1 MSLELLPFP
10 AVGPRFGLWCDDES
24 LAIESSTRD
33 SFTVSGKV
41 EHVFPLGTTLHFRA
55 NGEETEVPLALG
67 SRGPEALRALSR
79 ALPRGIYVRAE
90 SNDDATTLKFAETFV
105 PAARRPRVQVLTTD
119 SRQRVR
125 LLDTNQLEVV
135 GAAQSRCFVTL
146 LVDTRRSTF
155 ALGEGTSAADAARAI
170 AKACPSGFRA
180 EVDGSVVTFWKGSDS
195 DQVAA

>member
-1 MSLELLPFP
+1 MSLEILPFP

-24 LAIESSTRD
+24 LKVQPESRD
-33 SFTVSGKV
+33 SFTVSGTV

-79 ALPRGIYVRAE
+79 ALPRGIYVRSE
-90 SNDDATTLKFAETFV
+90 SNDDATTLKFAETFA

-119 SRQRVR
+119 LGQRIR

-135 GAAQSRCFVTL
+135 GATKSRCFITL
-146 LVDTRRSTF
+146 LVDTRRSTV
-155 ALGEGTSAADAARAI
+155 ALDKATSAAGAARAI
-170 AKACPSGFRA
+170 ARACPFGFRA
-180 EVDGSVVTFWKGSDS
+180 EVEGAVVTFWKSSDS
-195 DQVAA
+195 DQLAA